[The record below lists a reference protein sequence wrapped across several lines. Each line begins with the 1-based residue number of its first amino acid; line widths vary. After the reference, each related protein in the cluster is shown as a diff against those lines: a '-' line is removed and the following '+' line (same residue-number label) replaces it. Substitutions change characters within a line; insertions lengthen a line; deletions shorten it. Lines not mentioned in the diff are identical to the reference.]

1 MNGRYFNRELCNYM
15 LLFLENF
22 LIVLFSSLFVFS
34 KTGSFI
40 VIPYFII
47 FFSMGLWSG
56 MIHSNIKPFIF
67 IVFVIFTAAFNRNL
81 AFFSPVFIA
90 MNLEAEEIQK
100 NYISLIFK
108 FLPLLCV
115 FFNFDLIF
123 FLFTL
128 IIFFYSGVKENY
140 LLKTLEVTGLK
151 DKLTENK
158 INSEKRE
165 RILENEILK
174 NAEVLIL
181 AERNRISGSLHNSI
195 GHTLSAGILQVNA
208 LKYISNQQ
216 EVKDSL
222 NIQSVNDLVD
232 QQLMT
237 NRNPGNGIYKPEVV
251 SYHDQSPYVGVR
263 MMTGIYG
270 GNTSDG
276 APGAVSFKH
285 NAFRLWGYYGYENGF
300 LGYASNK
307 LKQASKA
314 DGNTVLSD
322 KYIINKISGGRFST
336 LEEFKKA
343 YFQEVKDKAK
353 VGLTTFEVN
362 GTSVSSYDE
371 LLALFK
377 DAVTKDAQTLKVDNN
392 GNKSVSMNNTLK
404 LKEDHS
410 GIPHSFIQLVTP
422 VRTFNG

>member
-222 NIQSVNDLVD
+222 NILQNSLENGMTEIRECLHNMHNDSFNLQTGLEELVESTKKIKIQLTYKVDSIPYELKYDIFSIVKESLSNTIKHSGASELNLSVLEHLGFYSLIIKDNGRGFSGKQIRNLNYGIGLKVIVDLVEKH
-232 QQLMT
+232 
-237 NRNPGNGIYKPEVV
+237 RGIIKFY
-251 SYHDQSPYVGVR
+251 S
-263 MMTGIYG
+263 
-270 GNTSDG
+270 
-276 APGAVSFKH
+276 
-285 NAFRLWGYYGYENGF
+285 ENGF
-300 LGYASNK
+300 K
-307 LKQASKA
+307 THIIFPKIK
-314 DGNTVLSD
+314 D
-322 KYIINKISGGRFST
+322 KYN
-336 LEEFKKA
+336 E
-343 YFQEVKDKAK
+343 
-353 VGLTTFEVN
+353 
-362 GTSVSSYDE
+362 
-371 LLALFK
+371 
-377 DAVTKDAQTLKVDNN
+377 DNN
-392 GNKSVSMNNTLK
+392 S
-404 LKEDHS
+404 
-410 GIPHSFIQLVTP
+410 
-422 VRTFNG
+422 

>member
-1 MNGRYFNRELCNYM
+1 MNGRYFNRERCNYM

-40 VIPYFII
+40 VIPYFMI

-67 IVFVIFTAAFNRNL
+67 IIFVIFIAAFNKNL

-90 MNLEAEEIQK
+90 MNLEAEENQK
-100 NYISLIFK
+100 NLPIIFK

-151 DKLTENK
+151 DKLAESK
-158 INSEKRE
+158 INSKKRE
-165 RILENEILK
+165 RILENEVLK

-222 NIQSVNDLVD
+222 NILQNSLENGMTEIRECLHDMHNDSFNLQTGLEELVENTKKPKIQLTYKVDSIPYELKYDIFSIVKESLSNTIKHSGASELNLSVLEHVGFYSLIIKDNGRGFSGKEIKNLNYGIGLKVIADLVEKH
-232 QQLMT
+232 
-237 NRNPGNGIYKPEVV
+237 RGIIKFYSE
-251 SYHDQSPYVGVR
+251 SG
-263 MMTGIYG
+263 
-270 GNTSDG
+270 
-276 APGAVSFKH
+276 FKTH
-285 NAFRLWGYYGYENGF
+285 
-300 LGYASNK
+300 
-307 LKQASKA
+307 
-314 DGNTVLSD
+314 
-322 KYIINKISGGRFST
+322 IIFPKI
-336 LEEFKKA
+336 
-343 YFQEVKDKAK
+343 KDKCN
-353 VGLTTFEVN
+353 E
-362 GTSVSSYDE
+362 
-371 LLALFK
+371 
-377 DAVTKDAQTLKVDNN
+377 DNN
-392 GNKSVSMNNTLK
+392 S
-404 LKEDHS
+404 
-410 GIPHSFIQLVTP
+410 
-422 VRTFNG
+422 

>member
-1 MNGRYFNRELCNYM
+1 M

-40 VIPYFII
+40 VIPCFII

-67 IVFVIFTAAFNRNL
+67 IVFVIFTAAFNKNL

-90 MNLEAEEIQK
+90 MNLEAEGNQK
-100 NYISLIFK
+100 HLSLIFK

-151 DKLTENK
+151 DKLAESK

-165 RILENEILK
+165 RILENEVLK

-208 LKYISNQQ
+208 LKYISNQ
-216 EVKDSL
+216 EDVKESL
-222 NIQSVNDLVD
+222 NILQNSL
-232 QQLMT
+232 
-237 NRNPGNGIYKPEVV
+237 
-251 SYHDQSPYVGVR
+251 
-263 MMTGIYG
+263 
-270 GNTSDG
+270 
-276 APGAVSFKH
+276 
-285 NAFRLWGYYGYENGF
+285 ENGMTEIREC
-300 LGYASNK
+300 LHN
-307 LKQASKA
+307 
-314 DGNTVLSD
+314 
-322 KYIINKISGGRFST
+322 
-336 LEEFKKA
+336 
-343 YFQEVKDKAK
+343 
-353 VGLTTFEVN
+353 
-362 GTSVSSYDE
+362 
-371 LLALFK
+371 
-377 DAVTKDAQTLKVDNN
+377 
-392 GNKSVSMNNTLK
+392 M
-404 LKEDHS
+404 H
-410 GIPHSFIQLVTP
+410 
-422 VRTFNG
+422 

>member
-40 VIPYFII
+40 VIPYFMI

-67 IVFVIFTAAFNRNL
+67 IIFVIFIAAFNKNL

-90 MNLEAEEIQK
+90 MNLEAEENQK
-100 NYISLIFK
+100 ILSLIFK

-128 IIFFYSGVKENY
+128 IIFFYSGVKESY
-140 LLKTLEVTGLK
+140 LLKTLEVSGLK
-151 DKLTENK
+151 DKLAENK

-165 RILENEILK
+165 RILENEVLK

-181 AERNRISGSLHNSI
+181 AERNRISRSLHNSI

-222 NIQSVNDLVD
+222 NILQSSLENGMTEIRECLHNMHNDSFNLQTGLEELVEKTKKPKIQLTYKVDSIPYELKYDIFSIVKESLSNTIKHSGASELNLSVLEHIGFYSLIIKDNGRGFSGKQIRNLNYGIGLKVIADLVEKH
-232 QQLMT
+232 
-237 NRNPGNGIYKPEVV
+237 RGIIKFY
-251 SYHDQSPYVGVR
+251 S
-263 MMTGIYG
+263 
-270 GNTSDG
+270 
-276 APGAVSFKH
+276 
-285 NAFRLWGYYGYENGF
+285 ENGF
-300 LGYASNK
+300 K
-307 LKQASKA
+307 THIIFPKIK
-314 DGNTVLSD
+314 D
-322 KYIINKISGGRFST
+322 KYN
-336 LEEFKKA
+336 E
-343 YFQEVKDKAK
+343 
-353 VGLTTFEVN
+353 
-362 GTSVSSYDE
+362 
-371 LLALFK
+371 
-377 DAVTKDAQTLKVDNN
+377 DNN
-392 GNKSVSMNNTLK
+392 S
-404 LKEDHS
+404 
-410 GIPHSFIQLVTP
+410 
-422 VRTFNG
+422 

>member
-1 MNGRYFNRELCNYM
+1 M

-40 VIPYFII
+40 VIPYFMI

-67 IVFVIFTAAFNRNL
+67 IVFVIFIAAFNKNL

-90 MNLEAEEIQK
+90 MNLEAEENQK
-100 NYISLIFK
+100 NLSIIFK

-151 DKLTENK
+151 DKLAESK
-158 INSEKRE
+158 INSKKRE
-165 RILENEILK
+165 RILENEVLK

-222 NIQSVNDLVD
+222 NILQNSLENGMTEIRECLHDMHNNSFNLQTGLEELVENTKKPKIQLTYKVDSIPYELKYDIFSIVKESLSNTIKHSGASELNLSVLDHIGFYSLIIKDNGRGFSGKEIKNLNYGIGLKVIADLVEKH
-232 QQLMT
+232 
-237 NRNPGNGIYKPEVV
+237 RGIIKFYSE
-251 SYHDQSPYVGVR
+251 SG
-263 MMTGIYG
+263 
-270 GNTSDG
+270 
-276 APGAVSFKH
+276 FKTH
-285 NAFRLWGYYGYENGF
+285 
-300 LGYASNK
+300 
-307 LKQASKA
+307 
-314 DGNTVLSD
+314 
-322 KYIINKISGGRFST
+322 IIFPKI
-336 LEEFKKA
+336 
-343 YFQEVKDKAK
+343 KDKCN
-353 VGLTTFEVN
+353 E
-362 GTSVSSYDE
+362 
-371 LLALFK
+371 
-377 DAVTKDAQTLKVDNN
+377 DNN
-392 GNKSVSMNNTLK
+392 S
-404 LKEDHS
+404 
-410 GIPHSFIQLVTP
+410 
-422 VRTFNG
+422 

>member
-47 FFSMGLWSG
+47 FFSIGLWSG

-67 IVFVIFTAAFNRNL
+67 IVFVIFIAEFNRNL

-90 MNLEAEEIQK
+90 MNLEAEENQK
-100 NYISLIFK
+100 TLSLIFK

-151 DKLTENK
+151 DKLAESK
-158 INSEKRE
+158 INSKKRE
-165 RILENEILK
+165 RILENEVLK

-208 LKYISNQQ
+208 LKYISNQK

-222 NIQSVNDLVD
+222 NILQNSLENGMTEIRECLHNMHNDSFNLQTGLEELVENTKKPKIQLTYKVDSIPYELKYDIFSIVKESLSNTIKHSGASELNLSVLEHIGFYSLIIKDNGRGFSGKQIKNLNYGIGLKVIADLVEKH
-232 QQLMT
+232 
-237 NRNPGNGIYKPEVV
+237 RGIIKFYSE
-251 SYHDQSPYVGVR
+251 SG
-263 MMTGIYG
+263 
-270 GNTSDG
+270 
-276 APGAVSFKH
+276 FKTH
-285 NAFRLWGYYGYENGF
+285 
-300 LGYASNK
+300 
-307 LKQASKA
+307 
-314 DGNTVLSD
+314 
-322 KYIINKISGGRFST
+322 IIFPKI
-336 LEEFKKA
+336 
-343 YFQEVKDKAK
+343 KDKCN
-353 VGLTTFEVN
+353 E
-362 GTSVSSYDE
+362 
-371 LLALFK
+371 
-377 DAVTKDAQTLKVDNN
+377 DNN
-392 GNKSVSMNNTLK
+392 S
-404 LKEDHS
+404 
-410 GIPHSFIQLVTP
+410 
-422 VRTFNG
+422 

>member
-222 NIQSVNDLVD
+222 NILQNSLENGMTEIRECLHNMHNDSFNLQTGLEELVENTKKIKIQLTYKVDSIPYELKYDIFSIVKESLSNTIKHSGASELNLSVLEHLGFYSLIIKDNGRGFSGKQIRNLNYGIGLKVIVDLVEKH
-232 QQLMT
+232 
-237 NRNPGNGIYKPEVV
+237 RGIIKFY
-251 SYHDQSPYVGVR
+251 S
-263 MMTGIYG
+263 
-270 GNTSDG
+270 
-276 APGAVSFKH
+276 
-285 NAFRLWGYYGYENGF
+285 ENGF
-300 LGYASNK
+300 K
-307 LKQASKA
+307 THIIFPKIK
-314 DGNTVLSD
+314 D
-322 KYIINKISGGRFST
+322 KYN
-336 LEEFKKA
+336 E
-343 YFQEVKDKAK
+343 
-353 VGLTTFEVN
+353 
-362 GTSVSSYDE
+362 
-371 LLALFK
+371 
-377 DAVTKDAQTLKVDNN
+377 DNN
-392 GNKSVSMNNTLK
+392 S
-404 LKEDHS
+404 
-410 GIPHSFIQLVTP
+410 
-422 VRTFNG
+422 

>member
-1 MNGRYFNRELCNYM
+1 M

-40 VIPYFII
+40 VIPCFMI
-47 FFSMGLWSG
+47 FFSIGLWSG

-67 IVFVIFTAAFNRNL
+67 IVFVIFIAEFNRNL

-90 MNLEAEEIQK
+90 MNLEAEENQK
-100 NYISLIFK
+100 HLSLIFK

-222 NIQSVNDLVD
+222 NILQNSLENGMTEIRECLHNMHNDSFNLQTGLEELVESTKKIKIQLTYKVDSIPYELKYDIFSIVKESLSNTIKHSGASELNLSVLEHLGFYSLIIKDNGRGFSGKQIRNLNYGIGLKVIADLVEKH
-232 QQLMT
+232 
-237 NRNPGNGIYKPEVV
+237 RGIIKFY
-251 SYHDQSPYVGVR
+251 S
-263 MMTGIYG
+263 
-270 GNTSDG
+270 
-276 APGAVSFKH
+276 
-285 NAFRLWGYYGYENGF
+285 ENGF
-300 LGYASNK
+300 K
-307 LKQASKA
+307 THIIFPKIK
-314 DGNTVLSD
+314 D
-322 KYIINKISGGRFST
+322 KYN
-336 LEEFKKA
+336 E
-343 YFQEVKDKAK
+343 
-353 VGLTTFEVN
+353 
-362 GTSVSSYDE
+362 
-371 LLALFK
+371 
-377 DAVTKDAQTLKVDNN
+377 DNN
-392 GNKSVSMNNTLK
+392 S
-404 LKEDHS
+404 
-410 GIPHSFIQLVTP
+410 
-422 VRTFNG
+422 

>member
-47 FFSMGLWSG
+47 FFSIGLWSG

-151 DKLTENK
+151 DKLAENK
-158 INSEKRE
+158 INSKKRE
-165 RILENEILK
+165 RILENEVLK

-208 LKYISNQQ
+208 LKYISKQ
-216 EVKDSL
+216 EDVKESL
-222 NIQSVNDLVD
+222 NILQNSLENGMTEIRECLHNMHNDSFNLQTGLEELVENTKKPKIQLTYKVDSIPYELKYDIFSIVKESLSNTIKHSGASELNLSVLEHIGFYSLIIKDNGRGFSGKQIKNLNYGIGLKVIADLVEKH
-232 QQLMT
+232 
-237 NRNPGNGIYKPEVV
+237 RGIIKFY
-251 SYHDQSPYVGVR
+251 S
-263 MMTGIYG
+263 
-270 GNTSDG
+270 
-276 APGAVSFKH
+276 
-285 NAFRLWGYYGYENGF
+285 ENGF
-300 LGYASNK
+300 K
-307 LKQASKA
+307 
-314 DGNTVLSD
+314 TH
-322 KYIINKISGGRFST
+322 IIFPKI
-336 LEEFKKA
+336 
-343 YFQEVKDKAK
+343 KDKCN
-353 VGLTTFEVN
+353 E
-362 GTSVSSYDE
+362 
-371 LLALFK
+371 
-377 DAVTKDAQTLKVDNN
+377 DNN
-392 GNKSVSMNNTLK
+392 S
-404 LKEDHS
+404 
-410 GIPHSFIQLVTP
+410 
-422 VRTFNG
+422 

>member
-151 DKLTENK
+151 DKLTESK

-216 EVKDSL
+216 EVKNSL
-222 NIQSVNDLVD
+222 NILQNSLENGMTEIRECLHNMHNDSFNLQTGLEELVENTKKIKIQLTYKVDSIPYELKYDIFSVVKESLSNTIKHSGASELNLSVLEHLGFYSLIIKDNGRGFSGKQIRNLNYGIGLKVIVDLVEKH
-232 QQLMT
+232 
-237 NRNPGNGIYKPEVV
+237 RGIIKFY
-251 SYHDQSPYVGVR
+251 S
-263 MMTGIYG
+263 
-270 GNTSDG
+270 
-276 APGAVSFKH
+276 
-285 NAFRLWGYYGYENGF
+285 ENGF
-300 LGYASNK
+300 K
-307 LKQASKA
+307 THIIFPKIK
-314 DGNTVLSD
+314 D
-322 KYIINKISGGRFST
+322 KYN
-336 LEEFKKA
+336 E
-343 YFQEVKDKAK
+343 
-353 VGLTTFEVN
+353 
-362 GTSVSSYDE
+362 
-371 LLALFK
+371 
-377 DAVTKDAQTLKVDNN
+377 DNN
-392 GNKSVSMNNTLK
+392 S
-404 LKEDHS
+404 
-410 GIPHSFIQLVTP
+410 
-422 VRTFNG
+422 

>member
-100 NYISLIFK
+100 NLSLIFK

-222 NIQSVNDLVD
+222 NILQNSLENGMTEIRECLHNMHNDSFNLQTGLEELVENTKKIKIQLTYKVDSIPYELKYDIFSIVKESLSNTIKHSGASELNLSVLEHLGFYSLIIKDNGRGFSGKQIRNLNYGIGLKVIVDLVEKH
-232 QQLMT
+232 
-237 NRNPGNGIYKPEVV
+237 RGIIKFY
-251 SYHDQSPYVGVR
+251 S
-263 MMTGIYG
+263 
-270 GNTSDG
+270 
-276 APGAVSFKH
+276 
-285 NAFRLWGYYGYENGF
+285 ENGF
-300 LGYASNK
+300 K
-307 LKQASKA
+307 THIIFPKIK
-314 DGNTVLSD
+314 D
-322 KYIINKISGGRFST
+322 KYN
-336 LEEFKKA
+336 E
-343 YFQEVKDKAK
+343 
-353 VGLTTFEVN
+353 
-362 GTSVSSYDE
+362 
-371 LLALFK
+371 
-377 DAVTKDAQTLKVDNN
+377 DNN
-392 GNKSVSMNNTLK
+392 S
-404 LKEDHS
+404 
-410 GIPHSFIQLVTP
+410 
-422 VRTFNG
+422 

>member
-40 VIPYFII
+40 VIPYFMI

-67 IVFVIFTAAFNRNL
+67 IIFVIFIAAFNKNL

-90 MNLEAEEIQK
+90 MNLEAEENQK
-100 NYISLIFK
+100 ILSLIFK

-128 IIFFYSGVKENY
+128 IIFFYSGVKESY
-140 LLKTLEVTGLK
+140 LLKTLEVSGLK
-151 DKLTENK
+151 DKLAENK

-165 RILENEILK
+165 RILENEVLK

-222 NIQSVNDLVD
+222 NILQSSLENGMTEIRECLHNMHNDSFNLQTGLEELVEKTKKPKIQLTYKVDSIPYELKYDIFSIVKESLSNTIKHSGASELNLSVLEHIGFYSLIIKDNGRGFSGKQIRNLNYGIGLKVIADLVEKH
-232 QQLMT
+232 
-237 NRNPGNGIYKPEVV
+237 RGIIKFY
-251 SYHDQSPYVGVR
+251 S
-263 MMTGIYG
+263 
-270 GNTSDG
+270 
-276 APGAVSFKH
+276 
-285 NAFRLWGYYGYENGF
+285 ENGF
-300 LGYASNK
+300 K
-307 LKQASKA
+307 THIIFPKIK
-314 DGNTVLSD
+314 D
-322 KYIINKISGGRFST
+322 KYN
-336 LEEFKKA
+336 E
-343 YFQEVKDKAK
+343 
-353 VGLTTFEVN
+353 
-362 GTSVSSYDE
+362 
-371 LLALFK
+371 
-377 DAVTKDAQTLKVDNN
+377 DNN
-392 GNKSVSMNNTLK
+392 S
-404 LKEDHS
+404 
-410 GIPHSFIQLVTP
+410 
-422 VRTFNG
+422 

>member
-47 FFSMGLWSG
+47 FFSIGLWSG

-222 NIQSVNDLVD
+222 NILQNSLENGMTEIRECLHNMHNDSFNLQTGLEELVESTKKIKIQLTYKVDSIPYELKYDIFSIVKESLSNTIKHSGASELNLSVLEHLGFYSLIIKDNGRGFSGKQIRNLNYGIGLKVIVDLVEKH
-232 QQLMT
+232 
-237 NRNPGNGIYKPEVV
+237 RGIIKFY
-251 SYHDQSPYVGVR
+251 S
-263 MMTGIYG
+263 
-270 GNTSDG
+270 
-276 APGAVSFKH
+276 
-285 NAFRLWGYYGYENGF
+285 ENGF
-300 LGYASNK
+300 K
-307 LKQASKA
+307 THIIFPKIK
-314 DGNTVLSD
+314 D
-322 KYIINKISGGRFST
+322 KYN
-336 LEEFKKA
+336 E
-343 YFQEVKDKAK
+343 
-353 VGLTTFEVN
+353 
-362 GTSVSSYDE
+362 
-371 LLALFK
+371 
-377 DAVTKDAQTLKVDNN
+377 DNN
-392 GNKSVSMNNTLK
+392 S
-404 LKEDHS
+404 
-410 GIPHSFIQLVTP
+410 
-422 VRTFNG
+422 

>member
-222 NIQSVNDLVD
+222 NILQNSLENGMTEIRECLHNMHNDSFNLQTGLEELVENTKKIKIQLTYKVDSIPYELKYDIFSIVKESLSNTIKHSGASELNLSVLEHLGFYSLIIKDNGRGFSGKQIRNLNYGIGLKVIADLVEKH
-232 QQLMT
+232 
-237 NRNPGNGIYKPEVV
+237 RGIIKFY
-251 SYHDQSPYVGVR
+251 S
-263 MMTGIYG
+263 
-270 GNTSDG
+270 
-276 APGAVSFKH
+276 
-285 NAFRLWGYYGYENGF
+285 ENGF
-300 LGYASNK
+300 K
-307 LKQASKA
+307 THIIFPKIK
-314 DGNTVLSD
+314 D
-322 KYIINKISGGRFST
+322 KYN
-336 LEEFKKA
+336 E
-343 YFQEVKDKAK
+343 
-353 VGLTTFEVN
+353 
-362 GTSVSSYDE
+362 
-371 LLALFK
+371 
-377 DAVTKDAQTLKVDNN
+377 DNN
-392 GNKSVSMNNTLK
+392 S
-404 LKEDHS
+404 
-410 GIPHSFIQLVTP
+410 
-422 VRTFNG
+422 

>member
-47 FFSMGLWSG
+47 FFSIGLWSG

-222 NIQSVNDLVD
+222 NILQNSLENGMTEIRECLHNMHNDSFNLQTGLEELVESTKKIKIQLTYKVDSIPYELKYDIFSIVKESLSNTIKHSGASELNLSVLEHLGFYSLIIKDNGRGFSGKQIRNLNYGIGLKVIVDLVEKH
-232 QQLMT
+232 
-237 NRNPGNGIYKPEVV
+237 RGIIKVD
-251 SYHDQSPYVGVR
+251 S
-263 MMTGIYG
+263 
-270 GNTSDG
+270 
-276 APGAVSFKH
+276 
-285 NAFRLWGYYGYENGF
+285 ENGF
-300 LGYASNK
+300 K
-307 LKQASKA
+307 THIIFPKIK
-314 DGNTVLSD
+314 D
-322 KYIINKISGGRFST
+322 KYN
-336 LEEFKKA
+336 E
-343 YFQEVKDKAK
+343 
-353 VGLTTFEVN
+353 
-362 GTSVSSYDE
+362 
-371 LLALFK
+371 
-377 DAVTKDAQTLKVDNN
+377 DNN
-392 GNKSVSMNNTLK
+392 S
-404 LKEDHS
+404 
-410 GIPHSFIQLVTP
+410 
-422 VRTFNG
+422 

>member
-1 MNGRYFNRELCNYM
+1 MNGRYFNRERCNYM

-40 VIPYFII
+40 VIPCFII

-67 IVFVIFTAAFNRNL
+67 IVFVIFTAAFNKNL

-90 MNLEAEEIQK
+90 MNLEAEENQK
-100 NYISLIFK
+100 HLSLIFK

-128 IIFFYSGVKENY
+128 IIFFYSGIKENY

-151 DKLTENK
+151 DKLAESK

-165 RILENEILK
+165 RILENEVLK

-208 LKYISNQQ
+208 LKYISNQE
-216 EVKDSL
+216 EVKESL
-222 NIQSVNDLVD
+222 NILQNSLENGMTEIRECLHNMHNDSFNLQTGLEELVESTKKIKIQLTYKVDSIPYELKYDIFSIVKESLSNTIKHSGASELNLSVLEHLGFYSLIIKDNGRGFSGKQIRNLNYGIGLKVIADLVEKH
-232 QQLMT
+232 
-237 NRNPGNGIYKPEVV
+237 RGIIKFY
-251 SYHDQSPYVGVR
+251 S
-263 MMTGIYG
+263 
-270 GNTSDG
+270 
-276 APGAVSFKH
+276 
-285 NAFRLWGYYGYENGF
+285 ENGF
-300 LGYASNK
+300 K
-307 LKQASKA
+307 THIIFPKIK
-314 DGNTVLSD
+314 D
-322 KYIINKISGGRFST
+322 KYN
-336 LEEFKKA
+336 E
-343 YFQEVKDKAK
+343 
-353 VGLTTFEVN
+353 
-362 GTSVSSYDE
+362 
-371 LLALFK
+371 
-377 DAVTKDAQTLKVDNN
+377 DNN
-392 GNKSVSMNNTLK
+392 S
-404 LKEDHS
+404 
-410 GIPHSFIQLVTP
+410 
-422 VRTFNG
+422 

>member
-100 NYISLIFK
+100 NLSLIFK

-151 DKLTENK
+151 DKLAESK
-158 INSEKRE
+158 INSKKRE
-165 RILENEILK
+165 RILENEVLK

-222 NIQSVNDLVD
+222 NILQNSLENGMTEIRECLHDMHNDSFNLQTGLEELVENTKKIKIQLTYKVDSIPYELKYDIFSIVKESLSNTIKHSGASELNLSVLEHVGFYSLIIKDNGRGFSGKEIKNLNYGIGLKVIVDLVEKH
-232 QQLMT
+232 
-237 NRNPGNGIYKPEVV
+237 RGIIKFY
-251 SYHDQSPYVGVR
+251 S
-263 MMTGIYG
+263 
-270 GNTSDG
+270 
-276 APGAVSFKH
+276 
-285 NAFRLWGYYGYENGF
+285 ENGF
-300 LGYASNK
+300 K
-307 LKQASKA
+307 THIIFPKIK
-314 DGNTVLSD
+314 D
-322 KYIINKISGGRFST
+322 KYN
-336 LEEFKKA
+336 E
-343 YFQEVKDKAK
+343 
-353 VGLTTFEVN
+353 
-362 GTSVSSYDE
+362 
-371 LLALFK
+371 
-377 DAVTKDAQTLKVDNN
+377 DNN
-392 GNKSVSMNNTLK
+392 S
-404 LKEDHS
+404 
-410 GIPHSFIQLVTP
+410 
-422 VRTFNG
+422 

>member
-90 MNLEAEEIQK
+90 MNLEAEENQK
-100 NYISLIFK
+100 HLSLIFK

-216 EVKDSL
+216 EVKNSL
-222 NIQSVNDLVD
+222 NILQNSLENGMTEIRECLHNMHNDSFNLQTGLEELVENTKKIKIQLTYKVDSIPYELKYDIFSIVKESLSNTIKHSGASELNLSVLEHLGFYSLIIKDNGRGFSGKQIRNLNYGIGLKVIADLVEKH
-232 QQLMT
+232 
-237 NRNPGNGIYKPEVV
+237 RGIIKFY
-251 SYHDQSPYVGVR
+251 S
-263 MMTGIYG
+263 
-270 GNTSDG
+270 
-276 APGAVSFKH
+276 
-285 NAFRLWGYYGYENGF
+285 ENGF
-300 LGYASNK
+300 K
-307 LKQASKA
+307 THIIFPKIK
-314 DGNTVLSD
+314 D
-322 KYIINKISGGRFST
+322 KYN
-336 LEEFKKA
+336 E
-343 YFQEVKDKAK
+343 
-353 VGLTTFEVN
+353 
-362 GTSVSSYDE
+362 
-371 LLALFK
+371 
-377 DAVTKDAQTLKVDNN
+377 DNN
-392 GNKSVSMNNTLK
+392 S
-404 LKEDHS
+404 
-410 GIPHSFIQLVTP
+410 
-422 VRTFNG
+422 

>member
-40 VIPYFII
+40 VIPYFMI

-90 MNLEAEEIQK
+90 MNLEAEENQK
-100 NYISLIFK
+100 HLSLIFK

-222 NIQSVNDLVD
+222 NILQNSLENGMTEIRECLHNMHNDSFNLQTGLEELVENTKKIKIQLTYKVDSIPYELKYDIFSIVKESLSNTIKHSGASELNLSILEHLGFYSLIIKDNGRGFSGKEIRNLNYGIGLKVIVDLVEKH
-232 QQLMT
+232 
-237 NRNPGNGIYKPEVV
+237 RGIIKFY
-251 SYHDQSPYVGVR
+251 S
-263 MMTGIYG
+263 
-270 GNTSDG
+270 
-276 APGAVSFKH
+276 
-285 NAFRLWGYYGYENGF
+285 ENGF
-300 LGYASNK
+300 K
-307 LKQASKA
+307 THIIFPKIK
-314 DGNTVLSD
+314 D
-322 KYIINKISGGRFST
+322 KYN
-336 LEEFKKA
+336 E
-343 YFQEVKDKAK
+343 
-353 VGLTTFEVN
+353 
-362 GTSVSSYDE
+362 
-371 LLALFK
+371 
-377 DAVTKDAQTLKVDNN
+377 DNN
-392 GNKSVSMNNTLK
+392 S
-404 LKEDHS
+404 
-410 GIPHSFIQLVTP
+410 
-422 VRTFNG
+422 

>member
-100 NYISLIFK
+100 NLSLIFK

-151 DKLTENK
+151 DKLAESK
-158 INSEKRE
+158 INSKKRE
-165 RILENEILK
+165 RILENEVLK

-222 NIQSVNDLVD
+222 NILQNSLENGMTEIRECLHDMHNDSFNLQTGLEELVENTKKPKIQLTYKVDSIPYELKYDIFSIVKESLSNTIKHSGASELNLSVLEHVGFYSLIIKDNGRGFSGKEIKNLNYGIGLKVIVDLVEKH
-232 QQLMT
+232 
-237 NRNPGNGIYKPEVV
+237 RGIIKFY
-251 SYHDQSPYVGVR
+251 S
-263 MMTGIYG
+263 
-270 GNTSDG
+270 
-276 APGAVSFKH
+276 
-285 NAFRLWGYYGYENGF
+285 ENGF
-300 LGYASNK
+300 K
-307 LKQASKA
+307 THIIFPKIK
-314 DGNTVLSD
+314 D
-322 KYIINKISGGRFST
+322 KYN
-336 LEEFKKA
+336 E
-343 YFQEVKDKAK
+343 
-353 VGLTTFEVN
+353 
-362 GTSVSSYDE
+362 
-371 LLALFK
+371 
-377 DAVTKDAQTLKVDNN
+377 DNN
-392 GNKSVSMNNTLK
+392 S
-404 LKEDHS
+404 
-410 GIPHSFIQLVTP
+410 
-422 VRTFNG
+422 

>member
-1 MNGRYFNRELCNYM
+1 M

-47 FFSMGLWSG
+47 FFSIGLWSG
-56 MIHSNIKPFIF
+56 MIHSNIQPFIF
-67 IVFVIFTAAFNRNL
+67 IVFVIFTAAFNKNL

-90 MNLEAEEIQK
+90 MNLEAEGNQK
-100 NYISLIFK
+100 HLSLIFK

-151 DKLTENK
+151 DKLAESK

-165 RILENEILK
+165 RILENEVLK

-208 LKYISNQQ
+208 LKYISNQ
-216 EVKDSL
+216 EDVKESL
-222 NIQSVNDLVD
+222 NILQDSLENGMTEIRECLHNMHNDSFNLQTGLEELVENTKKIKIQLTYKVDSIPYELKYDIFSIVKESLSNTIKHSGASELNLSVLEHLGFYSLIIKDNGRGFSGKEIRNLNYGIGLKVIADLVEKH
-232 QQLMT
+232 
-237 NRNPGNGIYKPEVV
+237 RGIIKFY
-251 SYHDQSPYVGVR
+251 S
-263 MMTGIYG
+263 
-270 GNTSDG
+270 
-276 APGAVSFKH
+276 
-285 NAFRLWGYYGYENGF
+285 ENGF
-300 LGYASNK
+300 K
-307 LKQASKA
+307 THIIFPKIK
-314 DGNTVLSD
+314 D
-322 KYIINKISGGRFST
+322 KYN
-336 LEEFKKA
+336 E
-343 YFQEVKDKAK
+343 
-353 VGLTTFEVN
+353 
-362 GTSVSSYDE
+362 
-371 LLALFK
+371 
-377 DAVTKDAQTLKVDNN
+377 DNN
-392 GNKSVSMNNTLK
+392 S
-404 LKEDHS
+404 
-410 GIPHSFIQLVTP
+410 
-422 VRTFNG
+422 

>member
-1 MNGRYFNRELCNYM
+1 M

-47 FFSMGLWSG
+47 FFSIGLWSG

-208 LKYISNQQ
+208 LKYISNQ
-216 EVKDSL
+216 EDVKESL
-222 NIQSVNDLVD
+222 NILQNSLENGMTEIRECLHNMHNDSFNLQTGLEELVESTKKIKIQLTYKVDSIPYELKYDIFSIVKESLSNTIKHSGASELNLSVLEHLGFYSLIIKDNGRGFSGKQIRNLNYGIGLKVIADLVEKH
-232 QQLMT
+232 
-237 NRNPGNGIYKPEVV
+237 RGIIKFY
-251 SYHDQSPYVGVR
+251 S
-263 MMTGIYG
+263 
-270 GNTSDG
+270 
-276 APGAVSFKH
+276 
-285 NAFRLWGYYGYENGF
+285 ENGF
-300 LGYASNK
+300 K
-307 LKQASKA
+307 THIIFPKIK
-314 DGNTVLSD
+314 D
-322 KYIINKISGGRFST
+322 KYN
-336 LEEFKKA
+336 E
-343 YFQEVKDKAK
+343 
-353 VGLTTFEVN
+353 
-362 GTSVSSYDE
+362 
-371 LLALFK
+371 
-377 DAVTKDAQTLKVDNN
+377 DNN
-392 GNKSVSMNNTLK
+392 S
-404 LKEDHS
+404 
-410 GIPHSFIQLVTP
+410 
-422 VRTFNG
+422 

>member
-47 FFSMGLWSG
+47 FFSIGLWSG

-208 LKYISNQQ
+208 LKYISNQE
-216 EVKDSL
+216 EVKESL
-222 NIQSVNDLVD
+222 NILQNSLENGMTEIRECLHNMHNDSFNLQTGLEELVESTKKIKIQLTYKVDSIPYELKYDIFSIVKESLSNTIKHSGASELNLSILEHLGFYSLIIKDNGRGFSGKQIRNLNYGIGLKVIVDLVEKH
-232 QQLMT
+232 
-237 NRNPGNGIYKPEVV
+237 RGIIKFY
-251 SYHDQSPYVGVR
+251 S
-263 MMTGIYG
+263 
-270 GNTSDG
+270 
-276 APGAVSFKH
+276 
-285 NAFRLWGYYGYENGF
+285 ENGF
-300 LGYASNK
+300 K
-307 LKQASKA
+307 THIIFPKIK
-314 DGNTVLSD
+314 D
-322 KYIINKISGGRFST
+322 KYN
-336 LEEFKKA
+336 E
-343 YFQEVKDKAK
+343 
-353 VGLTTFEVN
+353 
-362 GTSVSSYDE
+362 
-371 LLALFK
+371 
-377 DAVTKDAQTLKVDNN
+377 DNN
-392 GNKSVSMNNTLK
+392 S
-404 LKEDHS
+404 
-410 GIPHSFIQLVTP
+410 
-422 VRTFNG
+422 

>member
-40 VIPYFII
+40 VIPYFMI

-67 IVFVIFTAAFNRNL
+67 IIFVIFIAAFNKNL

-90 MNLEAEEIQK
+90 MNLEAEENQK
-100 NYISLIFK
+100 ILSLIFK

-128 IIFFYSGVKENY
+128 IIFFYSGVKESY
-140 LLKTLEVTGLK
+140 LLKTLEVSGLK
-151 DKLTENK
+151 DKLAENK

-165 RILENEILK
+165 RILENEVLK

-222 NIQSVNDLVD
+222 NILQSSLENGMTEIRECLHNMHNDSFNLQTGLEELVEKTKKPKIQLTYKVDSIPYELKYDIFSIVKESLSNTIKHSGASELNLSVLEHIGFYSLIIKDNGRGFSGKQIRNLNYGIGLKVIDDLVEKH
-232 QQLMT
+232 
-237 NRNPGNGIYKPEVV
+237 RGIIKFY
-251 SYHDQSPYVGVR
+251 S
-263 MMTGIYG
+263 
-270 GNTSDG
+270 
-276 APGAVSFKH
+276 
-285 NAFRLWGYYGYENGF
+285 ENGF
-300 LGYASNK
+300 K
-307 LKQASKA
+307 THIIFPKIK
-314 DGNTVLSD
+314 D
-322 KYIINKISGGRFST
+322 KYN
-336 LEEFKKA
+336 E
-343 YFQEVKDKAK
+343 
-353 VGLTTFEVN
+353 
-362 GTSVSSYDE
+362 
-371 LLALFK
+371 
-377 DAVTKDAQTLKVDNN
+377 DNN
-392 GNKSVSMNNTLK
+392 S
-404 LKEDHS
+404 
-410 GIPHSFIQLVTP
+410 
-422 VRTFNG
+422 